1 MTVER
6 NGAIAMFTLYNWL
19 KSLAPARFSTNEKQ
33 NHGNCILRMRF
44 FPRFGNCCSFQ
55 GIRLVYCVVCSCCD
69 WSEFDNGFSTGQQL
83 NAKSAQRS
91 TGNQKQDKKMHNS
104 GRVFCNCSN
113 ANLRQNVLITCLY
126 FFSVLNLA
134 HIRCH
139 LHGERKKK
147 TNFRRN
153 ASKQII

>member
-1 MTVER
+1 MATGPCACDFSRALV
-6 NGAIAMFTLYNWL
+6 IAVVFRESDWFIALF
-19 KSLAPARFSTNEKQ
+19 APAVI
-33 NHGNCILRMRF
+33 GL
-44 FPRFGNCCSFQ
+44 SF
-55 GIRLVYCVVCSCCD
+55 V
-69 WSEFDNGFSTGQQL
+69 NGFSTGQQL